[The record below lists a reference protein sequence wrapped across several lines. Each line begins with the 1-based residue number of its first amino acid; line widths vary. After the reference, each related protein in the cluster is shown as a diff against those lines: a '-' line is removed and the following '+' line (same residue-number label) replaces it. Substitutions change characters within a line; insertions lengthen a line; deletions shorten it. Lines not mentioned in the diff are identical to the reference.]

1 MQCAI
6 YANSKSPHCCVVNCG
21 QDDKKMTGRTQKW
34 GLLPVMF
41 AEPLF
46 QVSGHKISQK
56 YYTWYWHPKLRLVR
70 FEVGLILILFL
81 NGLGP
86 ITRLCRYG
94 KDGKSAVRELMDVF
108 VF

>member
-21 QDDKKMTGRTQKW
+21 QDDMKMTARSQKW

-56 YYTWYWHPKLRLVR
+56 YYLNDISLVSIIEMVIIR
-70 FEVGLILILFL
+70 
-81 NGLGP
+81 
-86 ITRLCRYG
+86 
-94 KDGKSAVRELMDVF
+94 D
-108 VF
+108 